1 MVRMHS
7 MAILVESERQKEK
20 VELRQIHKALGSVVL
35 MLRHVS
41 GHESTVSVRRPLAP
55 VSKCHQI

>member
-1 MVRMHS
+1 